1 MAGPYELYVIRHGL
15 AEARGEAWPDDAKR
29 PLSDEGIARLRKAA
43 RGLARMGVCF
53 DVVLTSPLLRTRQTA
68 ELFAAA
74 LSPRPPI
81 VAAESL
87 APEGSYQALL
97 ADLEKQSRRS
107 RIALV
112 GHGPN
117 IGEFAARFAGS
128 RHAFPF
134 KKGAVCRVDVEVL
147 PPAGAG
153 SLRWFATARMLRSFR
168 S

>member
-15 AEARGEAWPDDAKR
+15 AEARGEAWPDDSKR
-29 PLSDEGIARLRKAA
+29 PLSDEGISRLRKAA
-43 RGLARMGVCF
+43 RGFARMDAGL
-53 DVVLTSPLLRTRQTA
+53 DVILTSPLVRTRQTA
-68 ELFAAA
+68 EIFAAA
-74 LSPRPPI
+74 FGPRPPI
-81 VAAESL
+81 VSAESL
-87 APEGSYQALL
+87 APEGTYQALL

-128 RHAFPF
+128 RHPFPL
-134 KKGAVCRVDVEVL
+134 KKGAVCRIDVEVL

-153 SLRWFATARMLRSFR
+153 SLRWLVTSKMLRSFK
-168 S
+168 